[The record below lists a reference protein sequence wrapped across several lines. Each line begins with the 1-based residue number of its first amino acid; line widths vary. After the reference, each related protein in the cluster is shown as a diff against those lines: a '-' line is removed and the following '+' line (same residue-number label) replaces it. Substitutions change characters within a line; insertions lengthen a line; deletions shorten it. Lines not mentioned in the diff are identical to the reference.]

1 MKKYVL
7 FLAMTLVAMQ
17 FQSCS
22 SVDDDLASSDELQQ
36 NIAPPTV
43 SRAEI
48 LDGINK
54 GQIYGGGN
62 TVPKEKKPL
71 YSEYMP
77 EVDWVAALGT
87 FSAADQKGN
96 VEVHDNLG
104 GLVKTQEGGVF
115 SMSSKGKGLHIEGS
129 ATTYPQSGYTYH
141 TRVSLDIDDASL
153 VRSNKATITN
163 FSLSTDTEVTL
174 SENTYTGSA
183 YLAASNIPM
192 VSNLANLM
200 LTYWRGSNVID
211 YSYASG
217 TSSLTLVG
225 NPTNFI
231 EVWISFKDGST
242 AKARIVK

>member
-129 ATTYPQSGYTYH
+129 SMTHPQSGYTYY

-153 VRSNKATITN
+153 FWKNEATITN
-163 FSLSTDTEVTL
+163 FNLSTDTEATVSEVTI
-174 SENTYTGSA
+174 TGSA

-192 VSNLANLM
+192 
-200 LTYWRGSNVID
+200 TSNVMVLTSWKGGTITN
-211 YSYASG
+211 YSWSSG
-217 TSSLTLVG
+217 ESSLTLVD
-225 NPTNFI
+225 NPANFI
-231 EVWISFKDGST
+231 EVWIAFKDGSS
-242 AKARIVK
+242 AKARIVR